1 METLTLTKL
10 QARCCLNYLEY
21 AKDIASRCN
30 QKELKNR
37 LSWDNEIKEIGGK
50 IYFQRTHRDTCY
62 RYLLENHT
70 VTKIT
75 INKEEVT
82 VPYLERLLGDLTPL
96 EQRKALEDMYLTDI
110 EKYLSKR
117 CGIEIKLKSM
127 VTNPKGVYKLT
138 LYTDNLKEYIGI
150 CKVMLNN
157 LYIESGFIGYNIDK
171 DTGEQVLDDMIFY
184 LKYDFQDGGG
194 FNSYQIGRVRFN
206 QDTANF
212 EGYNYGTEMY
222 EVI

>member
-10 QARCCLNYLEY
+10 QARQCLDYLEW
-21 AKDIASRCN
+21 AKDISSRFN

-37 LSWDNEIKEIGGK
+37 KSWDNDLKELNGQ
-50 IYFQRTHRDTCY
+50 IYFQKTQGDTCY

-127 VTNPKGVYKLT
+127 VTNPKGVYQLK
-138 LYTDNLKEYIGI
+138 LYTDNLVEHTGI
-150 CKVMLNN
+150 CKAMLKNI
-157 LYIESGFIGYNIDK
+157 YIESDFIGYHIDK
-171 DTGEQVLDDMIFY
+171 STGEQKLSYMRFNFRY
-184 LKYDFQDGGG
+184 THQDGGHNG
-194 FNSYQIGRVRFN
+194 HEIGCVRFN
-206 QDTANF
+206 EYTANF
-212 EGYNYGTEMY
+212 EGYNYETEMY